1 MGDGAFSGCWSLS
14 AVIIPDGV
22 TSIGN
27 EAFERCFNLASVRI
41 SQSVT
46 NIRSEAFISCTGLKG
61 VYFEGNAPGSSSD
74 VSVFS
79 WDDSCTVYYLAG
91 TRGWEPT
98 FAGRPTALWTPELRT
113 SDAHFGVRTNQFGF
127 NLNWASGMTV
137 VVEACTNL
145 AKPTWYPLATNTLT
159 SGSAYFS
166 DPQWT
171 NYPARFY
178 RLRSL

>member
-1 MGDGAFSGCWSLS
+1 M
-14 AVIIPDGV
+14 IIPDGV

-79 WDDSCTVYYLAG
+79 WDDSCTV
-91 TRGWEPT
+91 TRRG
-98 FAGRPTALWTPELRT
+98 
-113 SDAHFGVRTNQFGF
+113 
-127 NLNWASGMTV
+127 
-137 VVEACTNL
+137 
-145 AKPTWYPLATNTLT
+145 
-159 SGSAYFS
+159 
-166 DPQWT
+166 
-171 NYPARFY
+171 
-178 RLRSL
+178 